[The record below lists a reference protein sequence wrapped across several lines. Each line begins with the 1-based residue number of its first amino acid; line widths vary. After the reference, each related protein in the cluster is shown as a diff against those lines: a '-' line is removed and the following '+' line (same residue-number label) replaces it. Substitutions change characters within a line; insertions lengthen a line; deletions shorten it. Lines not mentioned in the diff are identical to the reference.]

1 MTTSPEAIVP
11 ESKDWTYVITD
22 GCAECGF
29 KPTVAPL
36 TGALL
41 RATIPA
47 WRAALADPEART
59 RPAATVWSPVEY
71 ACHVRDTCRI
81 FRERLGRMLTEDD
94 PRFANWDQDATAI
107 ADDYFHADPAVVI
120 AQLEREA
127 EATAS
132 AFDAVAGAQWRRP
145 GRRSDGASFT
155 VETFAVYF
163 LHDVVHH
170 VHDVARP

>member
-1 MTTSPEAIVP
+1 M
-11 ESKDWTYVITD
+11 
-22 GCAECGF
+22 
-29 KPTVAPL
+29 
-36 TGALL
+36 
-41 RATIPA
+41 
-47 WRAALADPEART
+47 
-59 RPAATVWSPVEY
+59 WSPVEY

-155 VETFAVYF
+155 
-163 LHDVVHH
+163 LSLIHI
-170 VHDVARP
+170 

>member
-1 MTTSPEAIVP
+1 MDRSAEDAYRRRRTTSP
-11 ESKDWTYVITD
+11 D
-22 GCAECGF
+22 
-29 KPTVAPL
+29 VA
-36 TGALL
+36 
-41 RATIPA
+41 
-47 WRAALADPEART
+47 
-59 RPAATVWSPVEY
+59 
-71 ACHVRDTCRI
+71 
-81 FRERLGRMLTEDD
+81 
-94 PRFANWDQDATAI
+94 
-107 ADDYFHADPAVVI
+107 I

-170 VHDVARP
+170 VHDVARR

>member
-1 MTTSPEAIVP
+1 MSTSPEAIVP
-11 ESKDWTYVITD
+11 ESKDWTYVIHD

-29 KPTVAPL
+29 KPTAAPL

-41 RATIPA
+41 APRPGGRAG
-47 WRAALADPEART
+47 RSRGET
-59 RPAATVWSPVEY
+59 RPAATVWSPVSTR
-71 ACHVRDTCRI
+71 ATSRHLPD
-81 FRERLGRMLTEDD
+81 FRAPAMLTEDD

-132 AFDAVAGAQWRRP
+132 AFDAVAGARWRRP

-170 VHDVARP
+170 VHDVARR